1 MAKGISVHI
10 GVNLLDR
17 VNFYKNTTLKDLKS
31 CVNDAVEM
39 KKLAA
44 RKGFQPK
51 DVLQNPKKA
60 AVKELI
66 KNIAKNELDEGDIFL
81 ITFSGHGGQIKDRNR
96 DERFDRFLL
105 DETWCLFDKPMSDD
119 EILDLWTDFKEG
131 VRVLIISDSC
141 HSGGMIDVFR
151 LGLNNSIRSAL
162 FSRGFDFESFEHQ
175 LLHENGLN
183 LETPA
188 NSASNKNLQILK
200 ELKLLGKVKKGFSD
214 NKKNITGQLVK
225 KIPNKILEQLC
236 FVENRSVFENDQK
249 IARENLIR
257 KLETTSANH
266 VQELKKASVI
276 SISACEDWQK
286 TLDGVSETD
295 NSDFTKALLS
305 LFNGPAPEFSGN
317 YIELR
322 TALFNKLQSMQRE
335 QIPVCFQTGKPNDRF
350 MSEPAFTIESSV

>member
-17 VNFYKNTTLKDLKS
+17 VNFYRNTTLKDLKS

-39 KKLAA
+39 KKLAE
-44 RKGFQPK
+44 RKGFQSST
-51 DVLQNPKKA
+51 VLENAKKA
-60 AVKELI
+60 DVKTLI
-66 KNIAKNELDEGDIFL
+66 KDIARNELVDGDIFL
-81 ITFSGHGGQIKDRNR
+81 ITYSGHGGQITDRNR

-131 VRVLIISDSC
+131 VRILVISDSC

-162 FSRGFDFESFEHQ
+162 FSRGFDFDSFEHQ

-183 LETPA
+183 LEA
-188 NSASNKNLQILK
+188 AADSGSNKNLQILK
-200 ELKLLGKVKKGFSD
+200 ELKLLEKVKKGFSA
-214 NKKNITGQLVK
+214 NKKNITEQSVK
-225 KIPNKILEQLC
+225 KIPNRILEQLC

-249 IARENLIR
+249 IARENLIT
-257 KLETTSANH
+257 KLEATNANH

-295 NSDFTKALLS
+295 NGDFTKALLS
-305 LFNGPAPEFSGN
+305 VLNGSTPEFSGN

-322 TALFNKLQSMQRE
+322 TAIFNKLQSMQRE
-335 QIPVCFQTGKPNDRF
+335 QTPVCFPTGKPNDRF
-350 MSEPAFTIESSV
+350 MNEPAFTI